1 MKSILIK
8 YTLVGAVIISL
19 TQSACVKKV
28 DGVLVGDKKL
38 SDKSMVQV
46 YMAMVNPS
54 RNYIYVNNAA
64 VNGAS
69 ITQGTLFPATGPGF
83 AIDGGF
89 KSFLI
94 RDTLT
99 ATTQVPLSFAN
110 DFQAGKN
117 YTVFVYD
124 TITSPKQ
131 VTVQTDIVV
140 PSDNTARL
148 RFGNFT
154 YSPTAPPAV
163 DIFSKR
169 LNTNIF
175 TNVPVSQ
182 VTGFMP
188 YNTNVTDTFYVRETG
203 TGVNLKN
210 WDNLPA
216 PGGTFVDIIA
226 VLTPRPQ
233 RSYTLVF
240 RGGYRASNLKMP
252 PAYTTANP
260 TLRQLSTFI
269 NY

>member
-8 YTLVGAVIISL
+8 YTLAGAVLLSM

-28 DGVLVGDKKL
+28 DGVLVGQKL
-38 SDKSMVQV
+38 QSDKSLIQV
-46 YMAMVNPS
+46 YMAMVNSS

-69 ITQGTLFPATGPGF
+69 ITQGTVFPGSGPGF

-99 ATTQVPLSFAN
+99 ATTQLPLSFAN

-124 TITSPKQ
+124 TITSPQ
-131 VTVQTDIVV
+131 QRTVQTDIVI

-148 RFGNFT
+148 RFGNFI
-154 YSPTAPPAV
+154 YSPTTPPAV
-163 DIFSKR
+163 DIFSKK

-175 TNVPVSQ
+175 SNVPVSQ

-188 YNTNVTDTFYVRETG
+188 YVSDVTDTFYVRQAG
-203 TGVNLKN
+203 SGVNLQN
-210 WDNLPA
+210 YTSAGVPS
-216 PGGTFVDIIA
+216 DIIA
-226 VLTPRPQ
+226 VLTPRAK

-240 RGGYRASNLKMP
+240 RGGFRASQVT
-252 PAYTTANP
+252 ATTVR
-260 TLRQLSTFI
+260 TLSTFI

>member
-8 YTLVGAVIISL
+8 YTLVGAVIIGL
-19 TQSACVKKV
+19 TQTACVKKA
-28 DGVLVGDKKL
+28 DGVLNGVKKQ
-38 SDKSMVQV
+38 SDKTTIQV
-46 YMAMVNPS
+46 YMAMVNS
-54 RNYIYVNNAA
+54 ARNYIYVNNAA

-83 AIDGGF
+83 VTDGGF

-124 TITSPKQ
+124 TTTAPQ
-131 VTVQTDIVV
+131 QRTVQTDIVI

-148 RFGNFT
+148 RFGNFV
-154 YSPTAPPAV
+154 YSPTAAPAV
-163 DIFSKR
+163 DIFSKK

-175 TNVPVSQ
+175 SNVPVSQ

-188 YNTNVTDTFYVRETG
+188 YVSDVTDTFYVRQAG
-203 TGVNLKN
+203 TGVNLQN
-210 WDNLPA
+210 YSSTGVPS
-216 PGGTFVDIIA
+216 DIIA
-226 VLTPRPQ
+226 ILTPRAK

-240 RGGYRASNLKMP
+240 RGGFRASQVT
-252 PAYTTANP
+252 ATTV
-260 TLRQLSTFI
+260 RSLSTFI

>member
-8 YTLVGAVIISL
+8 FTLVGSVALSLLQTGCIKKAEGVIVGNSQL
-19 TQSACVKKV
+19 T
-28 DGVLVGDKKL
+28 
-38 SDKSMVQV
+38 DKSMIQV
-46 YMAMVNPS
+46 YMAMVNSS

-64 VNGAS
+64 VNGGS
-69 ITQGTLFPATGPGF
+69 ITQGTVFPATGPGF

-89 KSFLI
+89 KAFLI

-117 YTVFVYD
+117 YTIFAYD

-131 VTVQTDIVV
+131 VTVQTDIVI

-148 RFGNFT
+148 RFGNFI
-154 YSPTAPPAV
+154 YNPTTPPAV
-163 DIFSKR
+163 DIYSKK

-175 TNVPVSQ
+175 TNVQVSQ

-188 YNTNVTDTFYVRETG
+188 YVSDVTDTFYVRQAG
-203 TGVNLKN
+203 TGVNLQN
-210 WDNLPA
+210 YSST
-216 PGGTFVDIIA
+216 GTPSDIIA
-226 VLTPRPQ
+226 VLTPRAK

-240 RGGYRASNLKMP
+240 RGGFRA
-252 PAYTTANP
+252 TQVTAS
-260 TLRQLSTFI
+260 TVRTLSTFI

>member
-8 YTLVGAVIISL
+8 NTLVGALVIGL
-19 TQSACVKKV
+19 TQTACVKKV
-28 DGVLVGDKKL
+28 DGVLVGQKL
-38 SDKSMVQV
+38 QSDKTLVQV
-46 YMAMVNPS
+46 YMAMVNAS
-54 RNYIYVNNAA
+54 RNYVYVNNAA

-69 ITQGTLFPATGPGF
+69 ITQGTVFPAIGPGF

-89 KSFLI
+89 KAFLI

-131 VTVQTDIVV
+131 KTVQTDIVI

-148 RFGNFT
+148 RFGNFV
-154 YSPTAPPAV
+154 YSPTTPPAV
-163 DIFSKR
+163 DIFSKK

-175 TNVPVSQ
+175 TNVQVSQ

-188 YNTNVTDTFYVRETG
+188 YNSDVTDTFYVRSTG
-203 TGVNLKN
+203 TGVNLQN
-210 WDNLPA
+210 YSST
-216 PGGTFVDIIA
+216 GTPSDIIA
-226 VLTPRPQ
+226 VLTPRAK

-240 RGGYRASNLKMP
+240 RGGFRA
-252 PAYTTANP
+252 TQVTAA
-260 TLRQLSTFI
+260 TVRTLSTFI

>member
-1 MKSILIK
+1 MKSTLIK
-8 YTLVGAVIISL
+8 YTLVGAVLIGL
-19 TQSACVKKV
+19 TQTACVKKA
-28 DGVLVGDKKL
+28 DGVLNGEKKL
-38 SDKSMVQV
+38 SDKSMIQV

-69 ITQGTLFPATGPGF
+69 ITQGTVFPGSGPGF

-89 KSFLI
+89 KYFLI

-99 ATTQVPLSFAN
+99 ATTQVPLSFSN

-117 YTVFVYD
+117 YTIFVYD
-124 TITSPKQ
+124 TTTAPQ
-131 VTVQTDIVV
+131 QRTVQTDIVV
-140 PSDNTARL
+140 PTDNTARL
-148 RFGNFT
+148 RFGNFV

-163 DIFSKR
+163 DIFSKK

-182 VTGFMP
+182 VTGFIP
-188 YNTNVTDTFYVRETG
+188 YNTDVTDTFYVRSTG
-203 TGVNLKN
+203 TGVNLQN
-210 WDNLPA
+210 YTST
-216 PGGTFVDIIA
+216 GTPVDIIA
-226 VLTPRPQ
+226 VLTPRAK

-240 RGGYRASNLKMP
+240 RGGYRATQVT
-252 PAYTTANP
+252 ATTVR
-260 TLRQLSTFI
+260 TLSTFI